1 MPLHHTCRPE
11 QHYVF
16 EGAQVLLDAGL
27 NTFKFKLQPESA
39 AGVIADVSKK
49 PPSMLEVSSTVLL

>member
-1 MPLHHTCRPE
+1 VLIVCCYRSE

-27 NTFKFKLQPESA
+27 SSFKFKLQPESA
-39 AGVIADVSKK
+39 AGVIADSKK
-49 PPSMLEVSSTVLL
+49 PPSMLEVSTRGV